1 MNYFL
6 FGSFKMK
13 FLKYLHYSCQQ
24 LVAENR
30 LIVIATT
37 RNLTRLPLAIT
48 IIIIKP
54 LAQCCHQLIMLT
66 SPSTVRYVGLF
77 TRSAPRS
84 CAPIISPCFG
94 FSRRQRN
101 RAPRTIDF
109 ACLIIWQLA
118 FWYLEFRLWFRFR
131 FGFCEGCKFNAPR
144 RRILTAPV
152 TRLSGSR
159 IVRLSVC
166 QMSVAEKHWKIENFK
181 TSLAQLLLT
190 IISQNPQY
198 GGLLRS
204 SIILLV
210 PAATWIKLN

>member
-66 SPSTVRYVGLF
+66 SPSTVRYLGLF

-131 FGFCEGCKFNAPR
+131 FGFCEGCKFSAPPPKDFDS
-144 RRILTAPV
+144 ACYP
-152 TRLSGSR
+152 
-159 IVRLSVC
+159 IVRVSDCQIVSLSDV
-166 QMSVAEKHWKIENFK
+166 SGREALENWKLQN
-181 TSLAQLLLT
+181 
-190 IISQNPQY
+190 ISCPT
-198 GGLLRS
+198 
-204 SIILLV
+204 
-210 PAATWIKLN
+210 PANHN